1 MPDFATAY
9 ADAGLTPGEAIV
21 FARMHSL
28 FAIVLATFQVT
39 SVPLVVVVSFAFSVA
54 IRICTPPARVLV
66 ATLCVA
72 LRVAVLVPLAVTARA
87 LASALAFAATA
98 LAFVFAVIAICVR
111 VVVAPVVALVWA
123 PYSHSV
129 LYAVWLASSAID
141 VALLV
146 TCTAES
152 VAASVITAVG
162 SPALRCA
169 NRWHF
174 YLFRLQRKMARSS
187 YAHLGYPHSK
197 KRRPV
202 QRPIAAA
209 VPDWRLPGCR
219 AKYLCAVVVAA
230 RLYGHCRALPGCCL
244 CAAVGVAKCIVV
256 HCAFFVDH
264 GGVVMS
270 ALACLHLCL
279 LRAKGCLRMR
289 HTRRLLL
296 LAQYC
301 STSYVFHLLGYCIY
315 TARLFA
321 PLLVGIACLRSPQFG
336 ACAGDSEK
344 EGTRPT
350 FSGQRDE
357 YPAFVIAMG
366 AYVAWKLTDSAY
378 ILDLAEPP
386 LPYQDPPGQGQPL
399 DIPVAVVANGLVT
412 NRQAILDAAIA
423 HPNSVSAA
431 STAAL
436 EEFKTNNVRLY
447 GLLIQ
452 MLPSWLRTTVYNAH
466 KNDGLSALALLQA
479 EFDSTSTGDYASQLA
494 TAQRSVIDA
503 RADLNPD
510 DLRLQYNS
518 IMTACSAMETCGMDR
533 PAPSVLKAFL
543 DNALPQSYSQIR
555 QMVRRQNH
563 GTFTAHYSDYMVQV
577 RDELGSR
584 RPAPRAMPA
593 AGGPGSSGGASGDGG
608 GARGAVICV
617 NCGEEGHS
625 RKDCTATKAKCSKCG
640 SQHLSGFCGNGGQR
654 ARLSAGALSLVDREA
669 KKGGKPKSTGG
680 GGTPA
685 AAAAVAPTPATAPG
699 PPAAPATYAAA
710 VGVQAP
716 VIDPQARAVAYNAA
730 AEAASVHA
738 DPTQAAQAYT
748 ATLRAL
754 GWVTMARP
762 VLTGHAAPARA
773 APTPRQLSDT
783 EAALDLHF
791 FLEWQTPEER
801 AAEFSGHA
809 APAHAAPTPASASA
823 MVDSMATYWV
833 VPSTDFLWRVA
844 SDNPGFALTTAD
856 GLVAASAVGEAIVWL
871 TVGSRK
877 ECYLVPNVVVMPNCP
892 DVLYSTRTMRDLY
905 GFKHLLDQAPP
916 AIHVPGALDIPVDDD
931 GMAFKID
938 VAFEPTGAP
947 RPRRLRTP
955 RASVPVAQMSEAA
968 AFPAGV
974 AGTTQATLFHR
985 LGFPFAEQ
993 WQHVPSGT
1001 TGHGLPPTA
1010 TLTTEFPVRE
1020 AVLRGRSRAAPF
1032 HRPDEHHLPQPAPG
1046 SSVYMDFAGLLLP
1059 SIIHRFVAYCCTVD
1073 AGSGFGRAWPSH
1085 FMTSSV
1091 AEASLERFLAN
1102 VGALMLLPGPLKPH
1116 VVRSDQGP
1124 AFVAHNFREFLSASQ
1139 IHQSLSCVYTPQ
1151 QNSHAENFW
1160 GMVFGL
1166 ARVLLAAANLPP
1178 TFHSFAVQTAAWL
1191 CNRLPRSTRG
1201 WKSPY
1206 ELLTKRKPDLSSL
1219 YVFGCLC
1226 NVHLPDAWR
1235 SGDRHLADR
1244 SAYGLYLGPS
1254 EESPGHVAYIFST
1267 KKMVVVPHLRVW
1279 EDQLPGLRGDRF
1291 TWFPPDAAP
1300 AQDHADLRV
1309 VADVAGP
1316 LAGPLPVPTGV
1327 VVPRGGGGAP
1337 DGGPADV
1344 AGLQEPPAAL
1354 PRPVPSPS
1362 PPSPPPP
1369 PSPSSPAF
1377 GIVGGAPQRRD
1388 AGLDGPAHTTTPSL
1402 SEQHM
1407 RDGRPKRATAQRAPG
1422 FRYAAVSHALV
1433 YAAIATAVPF
1443 VPQGQRCFPHS
1454 LLLSCGSVDAAF
1466 AGWGEDAPE
1475 PDALV
1480 AASAAAAYCYAVTI
1494 TADMGA
1500 LRVPKTYKQ
1509 ALSSPQADYWREAIA
1524 KELAGLTSLRTWDMV
1539 PASSMPPGANL
1550 MHCHYVF
1557 DVKRTKT
1564 GSIEKFK
1571 ARLVAD
1577 GNTQKFGVDFD
1588 RVFAT
1593 VVKTQTI
1600 RLALIL
1606 ATVRDYNL
1614 SSIDITQAYLQAE
1627 LDDELYMRP
1636 PPGVS
1641 VRSPDGSQL
1650 VCKLR
1655 RSLYGLKQAGRE
1667 WAVLFTSFLLSWGLT
1682 RSTID
1687 VCLYTYSAG
1696 ATMLWVLVYVDDALI
1711 CDNCPA
1717 LRSRFVAAVSK
1728 RFPTQDRGPLE
1739 WILNVGITRD
1749 RPARTLA
1756 MSQQLYV
1763 SDLLAKYGEY
1773 IAPAVT
1779 RVFDTPLDEGA
1790 ILTPDDQPVVGSVEH
1805 DDMAAKRTVYM
1816 SLVGGLLWLA
1826 NMTYPEL
1833 MYPAG
1838 QLARFLTNP
1847 GEAHF
1852 SAVVRV
1858 LLYLR
1863 GVAEQPLIFAP
1874 DASRGM
1880 ETFVDSSWA
1889 VKFSCSGGLIFYH
1902 GCLVAWFS
1910 KMQRSV
1916 SLSSAEAEY
1925 FGAMMAAREI
1935 MFHTDL
1941 AVEFGLDIALP
1952 VVMYSDSKSAVEMAF
1967 DPVAFKKTKHILRAA
1982 EFLRDLTHRGLIL
1995 PTHLSGTVMIAD
2007 LLTKPPAR
2015 SVFLALMKLLRG
2027 YAHKGIACP

>member
-1 MPDFATAY
+1 M
-9 ADAGLTPGEAIV
+9 
-21 FARMHSL
+21 
-28 FAIVLATFQVT
+28 
-39 SVPLVVVVSFAFSVA
+39 
-54 IRICTPPARVLV
+54 
-66 ATLCVA
+66 
-72 LRVAVLVPLAVTARA
+72 
-87 LASALAFAATA
+87 
-98 LAFVFAVIAICVR
+98 
-111 VVVAPVVALVWA
+111 
-123 PYSHSV
+123 
-129 LYAVWLASSAID
+129 
-141 VALLV
+141 
-146 TCTAES
+146 
-152 VAASVITAVG
+152 
-162 SPALRCA
+162 
-169 NRWHF
+169 
-174 YLFRLQRKMARSS
+174 
-187 YAHLGYPHSK
+187 
-197 KRRPV
+197 
-202 QRPIAAA
+202 
-209 VPDWRLPGCR
+209 
-219 AKYLCAVVVAA
+219 
-230 RLYGHCRALPGCCL
+230 
-244 CAAVGVAKCIVV
+244 
-256 HCAFFVDH
+256 
-264 GGVVMS
+264 
-270 ALACLHLCL
+270 
-279 LRAKGCLRMR
+279 
-289 HTRRLLL
+289 
-296 LAQYC
+296 
-301 STSYVFHLLGYCIY
+301 FHLLGYCLY
-315 TARLFA
+315 VARLFA

-344 EGTRPT
+344 EGSTRPT

-412 NRQAILDAAIA
+412 NRQAILNAAIA
-423 HPNSVSAA
+423 HPGSVSAA
-431 STAAL
+431 STASL

-555 QMVRRQNH
+555 QLVRRQQH

-593 AGGPGSSGGASGDGG
+593 VGGPGGPGGASGDGG
-608 GARGAVICV
+608 GTRGAVICV

-625 RKDCTATKAKCSKCG
+625 RKDCTAAKAKCSKCG

-685 AAAAVAPTPATAPG
+685 AAAAVAPAPTTAPG

-716 VIDPQARAVAYNAA
+716 VVDPQARAVAYNAA
-730 AEAASVHA
+730 AEAASVHT

-754 GWVTMARP
+754 GWVAMARP
-762 VLTGHAAPARA
+762 VL
-773 APTPRQLSDT
+773 
-783 EAALDLHF
+783 
-791 FLEWQTPEER
+791 
-801 AAEFSGHA
+801 SGHA

-833 VPSTDFLWRVA
+833 VPSTDFLWRVS

-916 AIHVPGALDIPVDDD
+916 AIHVPGALNISVDDD
-931 GMAFKID
+931 GMAFKVD

-955 RASVPVAQMSEAA
+955 RALVPVAEVDEAA

-1046 SSVYMDFAGLLLP
+1046 STVYMDFAGPLLP
-1059 SIIHRFVAYCCTVD
+1059 SIVHRFVAFCCTVD

-1124 AFVAHNFREFLSASQ
+1124 AFIAHNFREFLSASQ

-1166 ARVLLAAANLPP
+1166 ARVLLAAASLPP

-1201 WKSPY
+1201 WKSPF
-1206 ELLTKRKPDLSSL
+1206 ELLTRRKPDLSSL

-1267 KKMVVVPHLRVW
+1267 KKVVVVPHLRVW

-1309 VADVAGP
+1309 VAGGADV
-1316 LAGPLPVPTGV
+1316 PVPTDV

-1354 PRPVPSPS
+1354 PLPVPSPS
-1362 PPSPPPP
+1362 PPSPS
-1369 PSPSSPAF
+1369 PSPSPPSPAF

-1388 AGLDGPAHTTTPSL
+1388 AGLDGPAHTTAPSL

-1422 FRYAAVSHALV
+1422 FRYAAVSHALI

-1443 VPQGQRCFPHS
+1443 VPQGERCFPHS

-1466 AGWGEDAPE
+1466 AGWGKDAPE

-1494 TADMGA
+1494 TADMGT

-1614 SSIDITQAYLQAE
+1614 SSIDITQAYLQAA

-1641 VRSPDGSQL
+1641 VRSPDGNQL

-1667 WAVLFTSFLLSWGLT
+1667 WAVLFTSFLLSWGLV

-1687 VCLYTYSAG
+1687 VCLYTYSTG
-1696 ATMLWVLVYVDDALI
+1696 TTILWVLVYVDDALI
-1711 CDNCPA
+1711 CDNCSA

-1728 RFPTQDRGPLE
+1728 RFPTQDRGSLE

-1756 MSQQLYV
+1756 MSQGLYV

-1773 IAPAVT
+1773 IEPAVT

-1790 ILTPDDQPVVGSVEH
+1790 VLTPDDQPVVGSVEH

-1852 SAVVRV
+1852 RAAMRV

-1863 GVAEQPLIFAP
+1863 GVAEQPLTFAP

-1889 VKFSCSGGLIFYH
+1889 VKFSCSGGFIFYH

-1935 MFHTDL
+1935 MFHADL
-1941 AVEFGLDIALP
+1941 AVEFGLEITLP

-1995 PTHLSGTVMIAD
+1995 PTHLSGAVMIAD

-2015 SVFLALMKLLRG
+2015 SVFLALIKLLHG
-2027 YAHKGIACP
+2027 FAHKGIACP